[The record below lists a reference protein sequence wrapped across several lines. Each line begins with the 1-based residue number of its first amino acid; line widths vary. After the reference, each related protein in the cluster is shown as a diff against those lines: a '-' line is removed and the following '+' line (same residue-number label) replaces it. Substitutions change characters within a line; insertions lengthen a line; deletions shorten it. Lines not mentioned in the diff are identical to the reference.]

1 MTRWHYYLA
10 FWSRRSTAT
19 VVPALNRSQA
29 RDRAQLPLVLQRA
42 GNGAPTG
49 PGFEISHRFSN
60 ELEKGRKARQR
71 RATRPPPQS
80 TETVPRR
87 LAASLRAS

>member
-29 RDRAQLPLVLQRA
+29 RDRAQLPLVLQRLTA
-42 GNGAPTG
+42 QG
-49 PGFEISHRFSN
+49 PP
-60 ELEKGRKARQR
+60 LW
-71 RATRPPPQS
+71 
-80 TETVPRR
+80 
-87 LAASLRAS
+87 